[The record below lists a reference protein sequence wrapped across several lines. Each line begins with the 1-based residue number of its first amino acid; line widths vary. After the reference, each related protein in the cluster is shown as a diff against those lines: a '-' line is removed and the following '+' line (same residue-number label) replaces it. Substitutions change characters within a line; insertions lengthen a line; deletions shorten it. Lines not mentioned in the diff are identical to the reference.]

1 MPITTRRRLRG
12 LVLPIL
18 LLVLWETTSHLGWI
32 DPRLLPPIEAV
43 VHTAVGQVSSGHLGA
58 YLAASLLRDLTGF
71 LIGGA
76 AGLAFGTLL
85 GLSQLARGLIGP
97 SFDAGKQIALFAW
110 IPLIS
115 IWFGIGETAKIVFV
129 ALAAFTP
136 VALNTFEGV
145 RGASVKLIEVGTVL
159 TFSRRQFV
167 TKIFLPSALPSILV
181 GLHLALINCWLATIA
196 TEYFMTVGPGIGGLI
211 IEGRERFQMDLVV
224 LGILVLGLVG
234 FLLNRG
240 GAAIEARLL
249 RWQA

>member
-1 MPITTRRRLRG
+1 MTTTRRRLRG
-12 LVLPIL
+12 LALPL
-18 LLVLWETTSHLGWI
+18 LLLGLWETTSHLGGI

-43 VHTAVGQVSSGHLGA
+43 AQTAMAQLASGHLGA
-58 YLAASLLRDLTGF
+58 DLAASLLRDVTGF
-71 LIGGA
+71 AIGSA

-85 GLSQLARGLIGP
+85 GLSRLARGLIGP

-136 VALNTFEGV
+136 VALNSFEGV
-145 RGASVKLIEVGTVL
+145 CGASVKLIEVGTVL

-167 TKIFLPSALPSILV
+167 TRIFLPSALPSILT

-240 GAAIEARLL
+240 GAAVEARLL